1 MANKYGTI
9 ITQAGAEIIAECIL
23 SGTALVISKAAAGDG
38 GGGYYEPTTT
48 QTALANEKWR
58 GGIASA
64 QINKETPNMLD
75 VKVVIPDDVGGFVV
89 RELGLF
95 SEDGVLIAI
104 CNTPDTEKVAIS
116 GGVSGKLTMLMHI
129 IVADASVVEFTINP
143 ALDAV
148 SQQELEAAISDHN
161 ASATCHADIRQL
173 ALNSVQRG
181 DVYTKTESDNLLAA
195 GISAHNSNTE
205 AHPSLQ
211 IAVSGLDSRLKT
223 LELKYG
229 TSVNGNS
236 FEVTFVNLTGLLV
249 TGVWNEE
256 LARIEF

>member
-23 SGTALVISKAAAGDG
+23 SGTALVISTAAAGDG

-148 SQQELEAAISDHN
+148 SRQELEAAISDHN
-161 ASATCHADIRQL
+161 ASATCHADIRAL
-173 ALNSVQRG
+173 ALESVQKG
-181 DVYTKTESDNLLAA
+181 EVYTKSESGSLIKDAVA
-195 GISAHNSNTE
+195 EHNADAE
-205 AHPSLQ
+205 AHPAIL
-211 IAVSGLDSRLKT
+211 VMFGRLDSRLAT

-229 TSVNGNS
+229 TSVTGN
-236 FEVTFVNLTGLLV
+236 TFDVAFANLTGLVV
-249 TGVWNEE
+249 TGVWNETF
-256 LARIEF
+256 ARVEF